1 MVRAV
6 FWEQKVFLLI
16 NTPLRFVSLAVKF
29 VLEPIYRVMKFLWL
43 PLLLL
48 LMAMNLIWLLLVGV
62 IMFFSK
68 ISRTMPMLRPVS
80 FVLALPF
87 LLVADFLV
95 TISPIP
101 TPNDVESVMCRRA
114 FKTDQLC
121 ALNFDQGLL
130 AACHRLTCG

>member
-6 FWEQKVFLLI
+6 FWEQKAFLLI

-29 VLEPIYRVMKFLWL
+29 VFEPIYRLMKLLWL

-62 IMFFSK
+62 IMIFSK
-68 ISRTMPMLRPVS
+68 ISRSMPMLQPVS

-101 TPNDVESVMCRRA
+101 TQNDVESVMLKWQ
-114 FKTDQLC
+114 FIES
-121 ALNFDQGLL
+121 FPY
-130 AACHRLTCG
+130 CHLVQ